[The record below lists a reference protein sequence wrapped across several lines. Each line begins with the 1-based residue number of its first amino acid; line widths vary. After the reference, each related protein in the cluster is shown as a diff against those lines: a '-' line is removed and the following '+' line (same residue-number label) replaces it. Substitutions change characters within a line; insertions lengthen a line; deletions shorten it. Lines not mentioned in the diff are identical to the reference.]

1 MSESFFWQIRIRIYK
16 TRGKDLNLNPNNS
29 LISDFFQQRSSLIY
43 LVKFLVSLPW
53 VLDNLCK
60 NLVKHW
66 QKSLVACLV
75 CNSHSGYNS
84 WECELELLSV
94 SVWRM
99 RFYLYSGWACC
110 VRDCCSNCILHL
122 GTNCERSA
130 PHCTRGP
137 PCVLHQN
144 PKYSGD
150 NIAWF
155 TLNSSLQTTI
165 QAMMMLKLQA
175 AVLR

>member
-1 MSESFFWQIRIRIYK
+1 MSESFFLQIRIRIYK
-16 TRGKDLNLNPNNS
+16 TRGKDSNLNPNNS
-29 LISDFFQQRSSLIY
+29 LISDFFQQRSTLIY
-43 LVKFLVSLPW
+43 LVKFLVSLLW

-60 NLVKHW
+60 NFVKHW

-122 GTNCERSA
+122 GTNCVRSA
-130 PHCTRGP
+130 PHCTAHGDHP
-137 PCVLHQN
+137 VFCTKIQNIVATILHG
-144 PKYSGD
+144 SR
-150 NIAWF
+150 W
-155 TLNSSLQTTI
+155 T
-165 QAMMMLKLQA
+165 QAYKLLSKQWWC
-175 AVLR
+175 